1 MGLRVAKSLVSPNFL
16 EMIELN
22 SEYALVELVC
32 PSTWL
37 NRTLVDANIRRNW
50 GVSVIGIRRGEEFL
64 VSPGA
69 DMKLLAGDV
78 LLILGKQSD
87 IDKINEK

>member
-1 MGLRVAKSLVSPNFL
+1 M
-16 EMIELN
+16 
-22 SEYALVELVC
+22 
-32 PSTWL
+32 
-37 NRTLVDANIRRNW
+37 
-50 GVSVIGIRRGEEFL
+50 SVVGIRRGEEFL

>member
-1 MGLRVAKSLVSPNFL
+1 MLFRS
-16 EMIELN
+16 
-22 SEYALVELVC
+22 
-32 PSTWL
+32 
-37 NRTLVDANIRRNW
+37 TLVDINIRRNW